1 MLIANRRTL
10 IRLLRYAIF
19 YAGNDIKELEIEVSE
34 PNETGKATLGI
45 GNVEMT
51 VSSTMTSLTSFIHVD
66 ELNRF
71 IKNI

>member
-34 PNETGKATLGI
+34 PNRLFRKKC
-45 GNVEMT
+45 
-51 VSSTMTSLTSFIHVD
+51 
-66 ELNRF
+66 R
-71 IKNI
+71 K